1 MGQPQGVEVD
11 DGAVAHGLSDGL
23 AREPRAVRQQAA
35 ALDADKGIATFG
47 AFVIEALGMAEPSV
61 GSHEGGAE
69 RLVPPPR
76 AMASAGVD
84 QPVITLLLPDA
95 IEALVALGRLDEA
108 EPLVA
113 LLEAGGRKPEG
124 AWAEAVGARCRA
136 LLLAARGDVDGA
148 SAAFE
153 QALASH
159 DRLPQLRYDR
169 ARTLLVH
176 ARHQRRCRQR
186 RAARASLE
194 EAARLFDEVGCR
206 QWAGT
211 ARDELGRLGLT
222 PGPGDELTASERRVA
237 ELAASGRTVREIA
250 AVLIVSTKTVEAHLT
265 RVYRKLGIHTRA
277 ELGRIMASVPR

>member
-1 MGQPQGVEVD
+1 MGEPQGVDVD
-11 DGAVAHGLSDGL
+11 GGAVALGVPDGL
-23 AREPRAVRQQAA
+23 AREPRPARQQAA
-35 ALDADKGIATFG
+35 ALDAGRGIATFG
-47 AFVIEALGMAEPSV
+47 AFVLEALGMAELSV
-61 GSHEGGAE
+61 GAHEGVAE
-69 RLVPPPR
+69 RFVPAAR
-76 AMASAGVD
+76 AKTSSGVD
-84 QPVITLLLPDA
+84 QPLITLLLPDA
-95 IEALVALGRLDEA
+95 AEALVALGRLDEV

-148 SAAFE
+148 TAAFE

-211 ARDELGRLGLT
+211 ARDELGRLGVT
-222 PGPGDELTASERRVA
+222 PGSGDELTATERRVA
-237 ELAASGRTVREIA
+237 ELAASGRTVREVA
-250 AVLIVSTKTVEAHLT
+250 AVLIVSPKTVEAHLT

-277 ELGRIMASVPR
+277 ELGRVMASVLQ